1 MAADRATRADP
12 ASRGGLD
19 FAGIRAEF
27 GLPADFPT
35 AVLAE
40 AEQAVSAEFGPRRD
54 ATDLPLVTI
63 DPPGA
68 KDLDQAMLI
77 ERRAAGYRLYYAIAD
92 LGHFVGPGSA
102 LDAEARRRGQ
112 TLYLPDELVP
122 LHPPQL
128 AQDAAS
134 LLPEEVRP
142 AVLWTIDCD
151 ADGESVHAYAERAMV
166 RSVAQFDYDTVRS
179 GLATGTAHPSCAL
192 LPDFGQRRRD
202 LAVARGAV
210 ELQLPEQQVVPDEYG
225 TWKLVLRSRAD
236 VEAWNAEL
244 SLLTGMCAAELM
256 LRAGVGVLR
265 TLPEPEPE
273 AMDSLRRRARVLGID
288 WPAEMTAARLLSGL
302 DPRRPEA
309 LAFHVDATRLL
320 RGAGYTVFDTSA
332 GPLPP
337 TIVHAGL
344 GASYAHVTA
353 PIRRLVDRFGTEVC
367 LAVCGG
373 YPVPDWTRAALA
385 ELPALM
391 AGSDA
396 LASRVE
402 RACLSQ
408 VEAWMLAERVGA
420 TFPAVVLRAET
431 HVGEVFVADPP
442 VVARC
447 VGEDLPEGARMDV
460 RLVEADPV
468 RRKVT
473 FERADQR
480 ADQRAGHTADQPADQ
495 PAEPCI

>member
-1 MAADRATRADP
+1 MAAGRVTRADSAP
-12 ASRGGLD
+12 RGSLD
-19 FAGIRAEF
+19 FSGVRAEF
-27 GLPADFPT
+27 GLPGDFPV
-35 AVLAE
+35 AALAE
-40 AEQAVSAEFGPRRD
+40 AEQAVSAGFGPRRD

-77 ERRAAGYRLYYAIAD
+77 QRRGPGFRLYYAIAD
-92 LGHFVGPGSA
+92 AGHFVQPGGA
-102 LDAEARRRGQ
+102 LDLEARGRGQ

-122 LHPPQL
+122 LHPPLL

-134 LLPEEVRP
+134 LLPDEIRP

-151 ADGESVHAYAERAMV
+151 VDGEPARVHADRAMV
-166 RSVAQFDYDTVRS
+166 RSVAQFDYDTVRA
-179 GLATGTAHPSCAL
+179 GFLAGTAHPSCAL
-192 LPDFGQRRRD
+192 LPELGRRRRE

-210 ELQLPEQQVVPDEYG
+210 ELQLPEQQAVADSEG
-225 TWKLVLRSRAD
+225 NWRLVLRSRAD

-244 SLLTGMCAAELM
+244 SLLTGMCAAQLM
-256 LRAGVGVLR
+256 LHAGVGVLR
-265 TLPEPEPE
+265 TLPAPEPE
-273 AMDSLRRRARVLGID
+273 AMDSLRRRARALGID
-288 WPAEMTAARLLSGL
+288 WPAELPAAGLLAGL

-320 RGAGYTVFDTSA
+320 RGAGYTVFDTA
-332 GPLPP
+332 TGPLPA
-337 TIVHAGL
+337 TIEHAGL

-367 LAVCGG
+367 LAVCADAE
-373 YPVPDWTRAALA
+373 VPDWTRTSLA

-391 AGSDA
+391 AASDA

-408 VEAWMLAERVGA
+408 VEAWMLADQVGA
-420 TFPAVVLRAET
+420 VFPAVVMRAEA
-431 HVGEVFVADPP
+431 HAGEVFVADPP

-447 VGEDLPEGARMDV
+447 VGDDLPEGARIEV

-473 FERADQR
+473 FER
-480 ADQRAGHTADQPADQ
+480 
-495 PAEPCI
+495 CI